1 MEAMTDIIFLGSKVT
16 VDYDCS
22 HEIKRLL
29 LFVRK
34 AMTKLDSV
42 FKSKDIILLTKVHT
56 VKSICI
62 EKDLLNKTK
71 EIRGLKRGIK
81 VY

>member
-1 MEAMTDIIFLGSKVT
+1 MTDIIFLGSKVT

-42 FKSKDIILLTKVHT
+42 FKSKDIILLTKVHR